1 MHTINKE
8 KKRLEPSDTKCQ
20 YCEVE
25 HSTNMEENY
34 FIPLFKENDR
44 TNIVVYRSVKYSKI
58 PVGIPRCSTCL
69 EIHKQSASKAALQ
82 AWGIGAGI
90 TIFFWLI
97 GGTAAVIGTIIGIV
111 IGIFG
116 TGYLTNRITVNRGI
130 FTKKQGAERNPTV
143 QELILDGW
151 TFTQPTA

>member
-1 MHTINKE
+1 MYTLNKE
-8 KKRLEPSDTKCQ
+8 RKRLEPTDTKCQ

-34 FIPLFKENDR
+34 FVPLFKENDR
-44 TNIVVYRSVKYSKI
+44 TNIIVYRSVKYSKI
-58 PVGIPRCSTCL
+58 PVGIPRCRTCL
-69 EIHKQSASKAALQ
+69 EIHNEAGKTGALQ
-82 AWGIGAGI
+82 AWGIGAGVMVLSW
-90 TIFFWLI
+90 FI
-97 GGTAAVIGTIIGIV
+97 GGGAAVIGTILGIV

-116 TGYLTNRITVNRGI
+116 TGYFANRIAVNRGI
-130 FTKKQGAERNPTV
+130 FTKKQGAERNPAV

>member
-1 MHTINKE
+1 MYTLNKE
-8 KKRLEPSDTKCQ
+8 KKRLEPTETKCQ

-25 HSTNMEENY
+25 HSSNMEENY

-44 TNIVVYRSVKYSKI
+44 TNIIVYRSVKYSKI
-58 PVGIPRCSTCL
+58 PVGIPRCRTCL
-69 EIHKQSASKAALQ
+69 EIHEQAAKKAALQ

-90 TIFFWLI
+90 IILSWMM
-97 GGTAAVIGTIIGIV
+97 GGGPAAIGTV
-111 IGIFG
+111 IGILIGLFG
-116 TGYLTNRITVNRGI
+116 TNYFQKRIVFNKGI
-130 FTKKQGAERNPTV
+130 FNKKEGAERNPVV